1 MKKVIFCKGNE
12 GRTEFS
18 KAWVKEAHDRVRIS
32 IEEINLMLNPD
43 FPRDSFGIA
52 MAAAVNM
59 LINSLTKGMDV
70 IIDYDC
76 TIPRSRSRMESMCR
90 RDGATILYKEFNQ
103 SECTQRDGCSS
114 DRSNDDLETQQ
125 SSP

>member
-1 MKKVIFCKGNE
+1 
-12 GRTEFS
+12 
-18 KAWVKEAHDRVRIS
+18 
-32 IEEINLMLNPD
+32 MLNPD

-52 MAAAVNM
+52 MAAAVNV

-103 SECTQRDGCSS
+103 SEYVPPNDHSS
-114 DRSNDDLETQQ
+114 D
-125 SSP
+125 